1 MITLL
6 GLLVSQYLKSRRG
19 QKLLASSRTK
29 RGSVQ
34 PSAWNKRPTTSCS
47 RVTTLR
53 LSWNTILFGAIT
65 PQWARVGPAS
75 LRLRGRSRSYS
86 RFGAAPSTGKTIHKE
101 VVEMLPEEAQN
112 SSGKEPRWANTIVW
126 QATAFFVWFPMS
138 SKQLRENERMSPP
151 QKKKNGTISKRKKGS
166 FSNHHS
172 WWVFAV
178 SFWESSFQLTPWE
191 KSIARQLPKTNIP
204 WKSMK
209 SIERCRF
216 FTKSAIFL
224 GFRNHHHPQ
233 LGTTRWAPTL
243 VTSGVM
249 SPL

>member
-151 QKKKNGTISKRKKGS
+151 PKKKKMGPFPKGKKDRFPTIILDGFLRLVFGRVV
-166 FSNHHS
+166 FS
-172 WWVFAV
+172 
-178 SFWESSFQLTPWE
+178 
-191 KSIARQLPKTNIP
+191 
-204 WKSMK
+204 
-209 SIERCRF
+209 
-216 FTKSAIFL
+216 
-224 GFRNHHHPQ
+224 
-233 LGTTRWAPTL
+233 
-243 VTSGVM
+243 
-249 SPL
+249 